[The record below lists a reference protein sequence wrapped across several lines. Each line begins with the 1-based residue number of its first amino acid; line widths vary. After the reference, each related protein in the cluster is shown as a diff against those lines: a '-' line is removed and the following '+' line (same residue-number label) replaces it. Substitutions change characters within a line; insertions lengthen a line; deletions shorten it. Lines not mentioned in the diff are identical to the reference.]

1 MIWSIENDGDF
12 ELSDQLEGN
21 QMHDCGKPTFRSPSD
36 RPLFQ
41 IDALTFQFPD
51 GHPALNGIDLTIYA
65 GDRIALV
72 GPNGAG
78 KTTLVKHLNGLYRPV
93 NGMVRYRGQTI
104 EGDHLLK
111 IRLEVGMLFQDP
123 DNQLF
128 SNTLHEDV
136 AFGPLSQG
144 LNEQEVEFRV
154 QRAIQQVGLQ
164 KLLYKAP
171 HHLSY
176 GQKKR
181 AALATL
187 LSMNPPVLILDEP
200 TAYLDPKQETIFF
213 ELLAKFTGTLIC
225 ISHDLPFLYMLCLRA
240 VVLAGGKIQHDLP
253 MRDFVSHRHS
263 LRDHGLDFTFRLQ
276 CCREH
281 EEQIAKSP
289 LPEIVSGLPGTADAS
304 TAGSCEI
311 DGPTGLARLD
321 NYSYQY
327 PDGSWGCKN
336 VHLEIDV
343 GERVALIGE
352 NGAGKSTLIA
362 SIMGILRGNG
372 RYWFNGMPVDAQL
385 RKNLWRHVGIVFQDP
400 ADQLFCPSCWEEVA
414 FGPKRLQLS
423 NEEIDQRVHEA
434 LAEVRLEGFDKRV
447 PHHLSSGERKRLA
460 IASVLSMRPEVLIL
474 DEPTANL
481 DPRSE
486 ELMLDILS
494 RLHVTLLLVTHDA
507 FFITALCERTVVM
520 HLGRVIRDYPT
531 KEFELDVHLMAV
543 NGLDY
548 HVKDGCCQEIARL
561 QEASG

>member
-1 MIWSIENDGDF
+1 M
-12 ELSDQLEGN
+12 
-21 QMHDCGKPTFRSPSD
+21 
-36 RPLFQ
+36 
-41 IDALTFQFPD
+41 
-51 GHPALNGIDLTIYA
+51 
-65 GDRIALV
+65 
-72 GPNGAG
+72 
-78 KTTLVKHLNGLYRPV
+78 
-93 NGMVRYRGQTI
+93 NGMVRYREQPI

-111 IRLEVGMLFQDP
+111 TRLEVGMLFQDP
-123 DNQLF
+123 DNQLL

-144 LNEQEVEFRV
+144 LNEEDAELRV
-154 QRAIQQVGLQ
+154 QRAIQEVGLQ

-187 LSMNPPVLILDEP
+187 LSMNPQVLILDEP
-200 TAYLDPKQETIFF
+200 TAYLDPKQESIFF

-225 ISHDLPFLYMLCLRA
+225 ISHDLPFLYMLSLRA

-263 LRDHGLDFTFRLQ
+263 LRDHGLDFTFRLR

-281 EEQIAKSP
+281 QEQMAACP
-289 LPEIVSGLPGTADAS
+289 LPEIVSEFPGAANSS

-311 DGPTGLARLD
+311 HGPTSLVCLND
-321 NYSYQY
+321 YSYQY

-336 VHLEIDV
+336 VHLDINV
-343 GERVALIGE
+343 GERVALVGE

-362 SIMGILRGNG
+362 CIMGILRGNG

-385 RKNLWRHVGIVFQDP
+385 RKSLWRHVGIVFQDP
-400 ADQLFCPSCWEEVA
+400 ADQLFCPSCREEVA
-414 FGPKRLQLS
+414 FGPKRLRLRA
-423 NEEIDQRVHEA
+423 EEIEERVHEA
-434 LAEVRLEGFDKRV
+434 LVQVRLEGFEKRV

-486 ELMLDILS
+486 ELMLHILS
-494 RLHVTLLLVTHDA
+494 RLHVTLLLVTHDS

-531 KEFELDVHLMAV
+531 KEFELDVHLMTV

-548 HVKDGCCQEIARL
+548 HLKDGCCQEIARL
-561 QEASG
+561 QETSG